1 MVTGDNGLTA
11 AAVAREVGIVRGAA
25 RVVTGTELAAL
36 GDAELTAS
44 WPSRRADLRPRRA
57 GGEAADRRGPPA
69 GGNVVAM
76 TGDGV
81 NDAPALRH
89 ADIGV
94 AMGRSG
100 TDVAREAA
108 TMILTDDDFATIVAA
123 VEEGRRVYDNVRRF
137 VLYIL
142 AHSPPEV
149 VPFLVFALSG
159 GAIPLPLTVM
169 QILAVDLGTETLPA
183 LALGREPAEPD
194 VMERPP
200 RSAPAPAWLT
210 APSSAAP
217 GARWGSRR
225 AALVMFAFL
234 GELVAA
240 GWSPGDPTGEGSPL
254 HGAWVQATTMSF
266 LGIVACQVGTA
277 MAARTDDGARTR
289 PEPARQPAAAVG
301 HRLRAGAVG
310 PDRDR
315 PAPPGAVRDGRAD
328 TPIAPAAAGVP
339 GAGVG
344 GGRGAQAPAPAP
356 RRRAGGHRLTAGGRP
371 AAASRDHPRA
381 RPWGTRWARRAR
393 ASSLGRDEGNR
404 RTRLP
409 ARPPRAAARPRPRP
423 GAAPRCRATTCCPT
437 RPQRRRTRPRSR
449 PRPSGCGRGS
459 PRWGS
464 AAPASTRWT
473 RSTTGGRPSARE
485 IHPEWATVRAGDRVP
500 ADERGGHFEVLEA
513 EEPRALVLGALW
525 DADARRNVPF
535 AGPRPPRHWR
545 ATWAF
550 ALEPAGCGRTRLRV
564 RARVARPASGA
575 VGTAWVRAHAVMQR
589 VQLWNLARRAEG
601 RAGTGWRDVATGL
614 AGAGRIAAALA
625 TPHRRDRRA
634 TWGAGPALA
643 ARRHPGD
650 DLVPAP
656 RWGWTHA
663 VTVDAPAADVW
674 PWIAQVGADRAG
686 FYSYTWLE
694 NLAGCGM
701 RDAERIHPEWQARP
715 GDRLVLHPEAPPLTI
730 AEVAEGRH
738 LVAHGPADPAA
749 RAAGRPW
756 AAASWLL
763 AAEPL
768 RRRPHP
774 AS

>member
-1 MVTGDNGLTA
+1 MRGIAQHASRLVRRAPLRGPARDLGGPAMPGDDLLPDA
-11 AAVAREVGIVRGAA
+11 AAAATHEATIAAPPERVWPWLAQMGVG
-25 RVVTGTELAAL
+25 
-36 GDAELTAS
+36 
-44 WPSRRADLRPRRA
+44 RA
-57 GGEAADRRGPPA
+57 GFYALDA
-69 GGNVVAM
+69 
-76 TGDGV
+76 V
-81 NDAPALRH
+81 N
-89 ADIGV
+89 
-94 AMGRSG
+94 
-100 TDVAREAA
+100 
-108 TMILTDDDFATIVAA
+108 
-123 VEEGRRVYDNVRRF
+123 
-137 VLYIL
+137 
-142 AHSPPEV
+142 
-149 VPFLVFALSG
+149 
-159 GAIPLPLTVM
+159 
-169 QILAVDLGTETLPA
+169 
-183 LALGREPAEPD
+183 
-194 VMERPP
+194 
-200 RSAPAPAWLT
+200 
-210 APSSAAP
+210 
-217 GARWGSRR
+217 
-225 AALVMFAFL
+225 
-234 GELVAA
+234 
-240 GWSPGDPTGEGSPL
+240 
-254 HGAWVQATTMSF
+254 
-266 LGIVACQVGTA
+266 
-277 MAARTDDGARTR
+277 
-289 PEPARQPAAAVG
+289 
-301 HRLRAGAVG
+301 
-310 PDRDR
+310 
-315 PAPPGAVRDGRAD
+315 
-328 TPIAPAAAGVP
+328 
-339 GAGVG
+339 
-344 GGRGAQAPAPAP
+344 
-356 RRRAGGHRLTAGGRP
+356 
-371 AAASRDHPRA
+371 
-381 RPWGTRWARRAR
+381 
-393 ASSLGRDEGNR
+393 NR
-404 RTRLP
+404 
-409 ARPPRAAARPRPRP
+409 
-423 GAAPRCRATTCCPT
+423 
-437 RPQRRRTRPRSR
+437 
-449 PRPSGCGRGS
+449 
-459 PRWGS
+459 
-464 AAPASTRWT
+464 
-473 RSTTGGRPSARE
+473 GRPSARE

-694 NLAGCGM
+694 NLAGCGI

-715 GDRLVLHPEAPPLTI
+715 GDRFVLHAEAPPLTI
-730 AEVAEGRH
+730 PEVAEGRH
-738 LVAHGPADPAA
+738 MVAHGPADPAA

-768 RRRPHP
+768 AHGRTRIVSRYRCACSDDLRTRLAMGPALLEPVGSTMDRRMLRGIARRRGGARETRDRGGTPRTGAAGDGSRWRP
-774 AS
+774 GALCATGAASPCGCAARTTPTASPR